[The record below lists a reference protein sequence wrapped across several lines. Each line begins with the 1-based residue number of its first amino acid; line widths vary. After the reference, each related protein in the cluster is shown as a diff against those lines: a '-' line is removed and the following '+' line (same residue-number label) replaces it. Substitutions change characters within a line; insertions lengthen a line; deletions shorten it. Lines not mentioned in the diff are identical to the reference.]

1 MEYNGVIANYLFN
14 MIYNFLFIAFL
25 WRVLDGRKYS
35 IPTTLLLSTV
45 LIAAYVYIP
54 DLLPSLSLIRVLMSP
69 LGPIAFAFV
78 LFKGK
83 PMKKMVA
90 AFVATCTAVIVE
102 MLFSVA
108 TASMEFDSK
117 ISAWADPRSLIVGIM
132 LIPTFGAALFLV
144 SLIFTKSKNILSSK
158 QLFVFSVFPI
168 TQLVTIVT
176 LQTLVLNPLK
186 PKYIPIL
193 IGFPFIFIVAD
204 IFLYR
209 TFVRTEQRVQL
220 EITNAQLEKQLNAQL
235 THYNALTEQ
244 YENIRA
250 IRHDISHHLNTI
262 NILLH
267 DGKPNEA
274 AEYAELL
281 IPTHTYIS
289 HLGKCQNPVIDAFL
303 FNRIQE
309 AESKGI
315 SVNTEIVLPDSLQIS
330 NTDLIVLFSNIMDNA
345 IEACSGLDNAEI
357 SISAHI
363 LKGHLVVNET
373 NPVAA
378 SAPKKNRRI
387 PELER
392 GLGFHILEDL
402 AKRYDGSFEHNEKE
416 NRFEVNVVLKN

>member
-1 MEYNGVIANYLFN
+1 MEYNGVIADYMFN
-14 MIYNFLFIAFL
+14 IVYNIFFVAFL
-25 WRVLDGRKYS
+25 WRVLDGRKHS
-35 IPTTLLLSTV
+35 IPTTLFLSII
-45 LIAAYVYIP
+45 LISAYIYLP
-54 DLLPSLSLIRVLMSP
+54 TLLPSMSLVRVLMTP
-69 LGPIAFAFV
+69 LGPIAYAFV

-83 PMKKMVA
+83 PMKKLVA

-108 TASMEFDSK
+108 TASMEFDSQ
-117 ISAWADPRSLIVGIM
+117 ISAWADPRSLIIGIM
-132 LIPTFGAALFLV
+132 LIPTFGATLFLV

-158 QLFVFSVFPI
+158 QILVFSVFPI
-168 TQLVTIVT
+168 TQVVTILT

-193 IGFPFIFIVAD
+193 IAFPLIFIVAD

-220 EITNAQLEKQLNAQL
+220 EITNSQLEKQLNAQL
-235 THYNALTEQ
+235 AHYDALTEQ

-250 IRHDISHHLNTI
+250 IRHDISHHLHTI
-262 NILLH
+262 NILLQ
-267 DGKPNEA
+267 DGKPDEA

-281 IPTHTYIS
+281 IPTHTYSS
-289 HLGKCQNPVIDAFL
+289 HLGKCQNPVVDAFL

-345 IEACSGLDNAEI
+345 IEACSCLENS
-357 SISAHI
+357 SISLSARI
-363 LKGHLVVNET
+363 SKGHLIVKET

-378 SAPKKNRRI
+378 SATQKNRRI

-402 AKRYDGSFEHNEKE
+402 AKRYDGSFEHNL
-416 NRFEVNVVLKN
+416 NDNFFETTVILKN